1 MVNLKVQSNNANI
14 QQKPNQS
21 GKYKN
26 VPKAYLDFA
35 KGQERIFANH
45 LIKQMRKGIDKTQQ
59 ESTAERYYKG
69 LMDDEIAKV
78 ISESDSGLGIKDVVL
93 NQIYPQYKD
102 NTKSAQ
108 EAYGLKNSNKGLSDE

>member
-1 MVNLKVQSNNANI
+1 
-14 QQKPNQS
+14 
-21 GKYKN
+21 
-26 VPKAYLDFA
+26 
-35 KGQERIFANH
+35 
-45 LIKQMRKGIDKTQQ
+45 
-59 ESTAERYYKG
+59 
-69 LMDDEIAKV
+69 MDDEIAKV